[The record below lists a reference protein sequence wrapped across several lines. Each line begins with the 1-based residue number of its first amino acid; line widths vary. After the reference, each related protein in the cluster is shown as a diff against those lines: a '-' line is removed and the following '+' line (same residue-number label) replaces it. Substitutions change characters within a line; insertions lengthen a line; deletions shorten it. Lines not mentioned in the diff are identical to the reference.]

1 MDRKDILQAIKHARE
16 LSKKRKFEQSVEF
29 TMNFKGIDFRK
40 AENRIEVDV
49 KLPHATGK
57 KAAIKT
63 LVFVSDSNFAEEIK
77 NKASRVIMENEI
89 PSLKKKDAD
98 LLMRDYDVF
107 LAEGPS
113 ILAVAKALG
122 QQLAPKGR
130 MPRPINASVAAL
142 EQSLKSVSTYTKVS
156 NKKGK
161 FMPVIHFLAGKE
173 GASDDALADNMVE
186 VYSSVLNV
194 LPTREGNVK
203 SVYVKLTMGAPIKV
217 GEKIDGSQAQWLAQ
231 KPDSTSGVKK

>member
-1 MDRKDILQAIKHARE
+1 MDRTDIQQALKYARE

-29 TMNFKGIDFRK
+29 TMNFKGIDFKK

-57 KAAIKT
+57 KADIRT
-63 LVFVSDSNFAEEIK
+63 LVFVTDSNFAEEIK
-77 NKASRVIMENEI
+77 NKVNRVIMENEI
-89 PSLKKKDAD
+89 AGLKKKDAD
-98 LLMRDYDVF
+98 ILMRDYDVF
-107 LAEGPS
+107 LAQGPS
-113 ILAVAKALG
+113 ILAVAKQLG

-130 MPRPINASVAAL
+130 MPRPITPSVSAL

-173 GASDDALADNMVE
+173 TAKDDAIVENIME

-203 SVYVKLTMGAPIKV
+203 SLYVKLTMGRPIKV
-217 GEKIDGSQAQWLAQ
+217 GEKLDASHSQWHAQ
-231 KPDSTSGVKK
+231 KPDAKVKQ